1 MKLTSNSRLIQIN
14 LDISRTN
21 DLLLLAVY
29 IQTNSQ
35 QSIADK

>member
-1 MKLTSNSRLIQIN
+1 MKLTSNSRLVKIN

-21 DLLLLAVY
+21 DLFLLAVY

-35 QSIADK
+35 QTIAGK